1 MVKINL
7 NEKIKV
13 KLTDYGKVVYY
24 NRLKELNDK
33 LGSMFKPCFPKEDEE
48 GYATFQLWV
57 FMETYGQYMNMTTP
71 NVIKPLEIIYQE
83 EENV

>member
-7 NEKIKV
+7 KEKIKV

-24 NRLKELNDK
+24 KRLEELNRK
-33 LGSMFKPCFPKEDEE
+33 LGSIFKLCLPKEDEE
-48 GYATFQLWV
+48 GYTTFQLWV

-71 NVIKPLEIIYQE
+71 NVIEPLEIIYQE